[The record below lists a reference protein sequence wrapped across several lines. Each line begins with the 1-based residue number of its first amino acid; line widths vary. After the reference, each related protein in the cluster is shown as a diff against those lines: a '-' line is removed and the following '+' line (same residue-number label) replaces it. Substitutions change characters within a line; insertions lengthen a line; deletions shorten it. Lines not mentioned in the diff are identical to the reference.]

1 MNALLEL
8 KKHKQSVWLDYI
20 RRDLILGGELK
31 RLVEQDGLGG
41 VTSNPTIF
49 EKAIDGGTLYD
60 EALGT
65 SFARDASTA
74 PGGIYDQIVIEDV
87 RNAAD
92 VLRPVYDATGGAD
105 GFVSIEPPPQLTAD
119 TKGTIHE
126 ARRLHEL
133 VKRPNLMIKVVA
145 TKDGVAAVEALI
157 AEGVNVNITLIF
169 SLQHYEAVA
178 GAYIR
183 GLQRCKSPD
192 QVASVA
198 SFFVSRVDTQVDKA
212 LDSIGSPEAQALRG
226 KMAIANAKAMYRR
239 FREIF
244 QGDPFTAL
252 QQKGARVQRPLWA
265 STGTK
270 NPAYS
275 DVLYVEELIGPDTV
289 NTLPPDTLAAFRDHG
304 RVRGDTVLEN
314 QDEAEKQLWTL
325 SSLGIDLNAITDKL
339 QVDGVAT
346 FAVAY
351 DRVLDAI
358 GKKRRDNPHIS
369 A

>member
-49 EKAIDGGTLYD
+49 EKAIDGGTQYD
-60 EALGT
+60 EALRT
-65 SFARDASTA
+65 SSARDSSTA
-74 PGGIYDQIVIEDV
+74 PRTIYDEITIEDV

-92 VLRPVYDATGGAD
+92 VLRPIYDATGGAD

-119 TKGTIHE
+119 TKGTVQE
-126 ARRLHEL
+126 AQRLHEL
-133 VKRPNLMIKVVA
+133 VSRPNLMVKVVA

-169 SLQHYEAVA
+169 SLRHYEAVA
-178 GAYIR
+178 GAYVR

-192 QVASVA
+192 KVASVA

-212 LDSIGSPEAQALRG
+212 LDAIGSPEALALRG
-226 KMAIANAKAMYRR
+226 KIAIANAKAMYHR

-244 QGDPFTAL
+244 QGDPFTTTR
-252 QQKGARVQRPLWA
+252 QKGARVQRPLWA

-314 QDEAEKQLWTL
+314 EDESEKQLRAL

-346 FAVAY
+346 FAAAY
-351 DRVLDAI
+351 DRVLNAI
-358 GKKRRDNPHIS
+358 DKKRQDNPHVP